1 VFRRHHRLA
10 LLALALG
17 VVGAGVGAVFL
28 WAQYHLDAARGALD
42 RYAFDEAR
50 RHLDLC
56 MKVRPGSAAVH
67 LLAAQAARRCD
78 AYEEAGQHLATCIEI
93 GGMTEATSLERLL
106 LTAQQGNLSGVEGR
120 LQARAADEGD
130 PEAVLVLEALAKG
143 YVNCFW
149 RSHALVCLNILLGRQ
164 PRHPQAV
171 LMRARL
177 WEDRARKG
185 EVERDRDALRDYEQA
200 VELSPTFEARLG
212 LAGALYRVGRPWDAL
227 REYERLR
234 PARAAHPDV
243 LLGLARCRYAL
254 HEVDEARR
262 LVDELLG
269 RHPDHAAAL
278 LERGRLGL
286 HAGQLAEAEGWLRR
300 AAEAAPRH
308 DCEALRALGRCLEA
322 QHKTEDARRC
332 LDRLG
337 EREADV
343 LGLERRVLQANREP
357 GNVTLRWEVGR
368 ELMRL
373 GRDED
378 AVGVLLFVVEQ
389 QPRLG
394 PAHAALADYFERTGQ
409 PDRAARHRRASFPSP
424 VRP

>member
-1 VFRRHHRLA
+1 VA
-10 LLALALG
+10 LALA
-17 VVGAGVGAVFL
+17 VVAAGASAPFR
-28 WAQYHLDAARGALD
+28 WAQYHLDAAREALE

-50 RHLDLC
+50 FHVGLC
-56 MKVRPGSAAVH
+56 LKVRPRTAAVH
-67 LLAAQAARRCD
+67 LLAAQAARRDD
-78 AYEEAGQHLATCIEI
+78 AYQEAGRHLAASIDL

-106 LTAQQGNLSGVEGR
+106 LTAQQGNLSGVEER
-120 LQARAADEGD
+120 LQARAADEAD
-130 PEAVLVLEALAKG
+130 PESVLVLEALAKG

-149 RSHALVCLNILLGRQ
+149 RSNALVCLNILLGRR

-185 EVERDRDALRDYEQA
+185 EMEREKDALRDYEQA
-200 VELSPTFEARLG
+200 VELSPTFEAQLG
-212 LAGALYRVGRPWDAL
+212 LAGTLYRVGRPWDAL

-234 PARAAHPDV
+234 AAQAAHPDV

-262 LVDELLG
+262 LIDDLLEQ
-269 RHPDHAAAL
+269 HPDHPAAL
-278 LERGRLGL
+278 LDRGRLAL
-286 HAGQLAEAEGWLRR
+286 HAGELTEAEGWLRR
-300 AAEAAPRH
+300 AADASPRH
-308 DCEALRALGRCLEA
+308 DCEALRLLGRCLEA
-322 QHKTEDARRC
+322 RHKTEDARRC
-332 LDRLG
+332 LDQLR
-337 EREADV
+337 ERETDV
-343 LGLERRVLQANREP
+343 VALERRVLQANREP
-357 GNVTLRWEVGR
+357 ANVTLRWEIGR

-389 QPRLG
+389 QPRLA

-409 PDRAARHRRASFPSP
+409 PDRAARHRRATLPSTVKP
-424 VRP
+424 